1 MKKIIKFTNEKPE
14 KISNFLNQEFEL
26 PIVLTSKLM
35 NSRIGEVIIK
45 RIAKII
51 YPFKV
56 PNPNVSVPAIK
67 AGIINGLAKGKG
79 KINILSFLQSYP
91 NKIITI
97 NIPALS
103 KVITKVETVNDLV
116 KFFSASP
123 LKSLKEG
130 QHKDLD

>member
-1 MKKIIKFTNEKPE
+1 MKLKTIGVVGAGTMGNGIAQTCAVRGYDVIMQDVSDEVVQKGLGSIQNSLGRLLGKE
-14 KISNFLNQEFEL
+14 KINLIQ
-26 PIVLTSKLM
+26 
-35 NSRIGEVIIK
+35 
-45 RIAKII
+45 
-51 YPFKV
+51 
-56 PNPNVSVPAIK
+56 
-67 AGIINGLAKGKG
+67 
-79 KINILSFLQSYP
+79 FLQSYP